1 VPVHKAS
8 LDVGAIYRA
17 EAGRQRQHA
26 RRWRWMA
33 GLTASAAA
41 AVIAV
46 AFLSRLEIRV
56 EAHQLTF
63 KWGAPHESGQSS
75 ILEHQTPLAGSLPSD
90 LVLREQIQVWS
101 ELVQGQREQIGE
113 QEFKLARLEGS
124 FETIQRLL
132 ASSLQ
137 RWRSTER
144 DVAALSRQTA

>member
-1 VPVHKAS
+1 MNCRDVESHLPELVYSGLPDDVVRPVLAHLQGCPACRRNEAALRQVRGLLDLVPVHKAS

-56 EAHQLTF
+56 E
-63 KWGAPHESGQSS
+63 
-75 ILEHQTPLAGSLPSD
+75 
-90 LVLREQIQVWS
+90 
-101 ELVQGQREQIGE
+101 
-113 QEFKLARLEGS
+113 
-124 FETIQRLL
+124 
-132 ASSLQ
+132 
-137 RWRSTER
+137 
-144 DVAALSRQTA
+144 